1 MMQKFVVVQYKR
13 PDMSLEQFRDYLLR
27 VHAPLARKIP
37 GLRRCLYNLVMDDA
51 TRKAPEWHSLVELYF
66 DDFPSMQAAWATPEG
81 QAATS
86 DNAQYADLTK
96 TSWSIVEE
104 ITIL

>member
-1 MMQKFVVVQYKR
+1 MLKFAVVQYKR
-13 PDMSLEQFRDYLLR
+13 PDMTFEQFRDYLLQ

-37 GLRRCLYNLVMDDA
+37 GLRRCVYNSLWTMP
-51 TRKAPEWHSLVELYF
+51 RGNAPDWHGIVELYF

-81 QAATS
+81 QAATN

>member
-1 MMQKFVVVQYKR
+1 MLKFVVVQYKR
-13 PDMSLEQFRDYLLR
+13 PDMTFEQFRDYLLH
-27 VHAPLARKIP
+27 VHGPLARKIP
-37 GLRRCLYNLVMDDA
+37 GLRHCIYNIVMDDA
-51 TRKAPEWHSLVELYF
+51 TRQPSGWHGIAELYF
-66 DDFPSMQAAWATPEG
+66 EDFQSMQIAWATPEG
-81 QAATS
+81 QAATN